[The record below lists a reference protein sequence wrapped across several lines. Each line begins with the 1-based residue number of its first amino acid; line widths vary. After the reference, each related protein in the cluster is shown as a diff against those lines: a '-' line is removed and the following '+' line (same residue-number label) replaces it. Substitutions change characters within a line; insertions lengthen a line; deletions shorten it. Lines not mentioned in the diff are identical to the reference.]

1 MPALAIW
8 ESSDN
13 WQPILKRLST
23 YHKMNIKVWV
33 GTNPQCTFQ
42 VHSFDYGNLPFYTYK
57 GYSKEIYDMVYHHI
71 HEFSCMYFRNY
82 RPYAQKAYACKTIF
96 DISDIFNQLVE
107 LFCQIL
113 IDNKIDVLI
122 FSRMFHLGSDY
133 LMYLVAQALGI
144 RTVIPYQG
152 SFRGRF
158 FYTYTLE
165 DFGIFQD
172 IRPIC
177 PPDEP
182 FILPTLQD
190 IHWDYME
197 KKISTP
203 VFHHVGNSQ
212 ELKNFP
218 HIHLESEFTEKCHA
232 AYLNSLQS
240 SFLQRQSKLYQDID
254 LDGNFVYFPLH
265 LQPEMTTSPLGG
277 RYNDQILALEC
288 LRDFLPS
295 TWKILIKENPY
306 QTFYQRGPWFYQRI
320 KSLPNVFLVSPETNT
335 KSLILGSR
343 FVATITGTAGYEALL
358 AEKCALTFGKA
369 WYNTLPGI
377 FSYTKELSLD
387 SILSHKIS
395 RIAVQNKLNELL
407 TLTGKGY
414 IYGQAGDMHT
424 PENIITV
431 SRMLKAIID
440 SSLQN

>member
-23 YHKMNIKVWV
+23 HHKMDIKVWI

-42 VHSFDYGNLPFYTYK
+42 VHNFDYGNLPPYAYK
-57 GYSKEIYDMVYHHI
+57 GYSKDIYDIVYPHV

-82 RPYAQKAYACKTIF
+82 RPYAQNAYACKTIF
-96 DISDIFNQLVE
+96 DILDIFNQLVE
-107 LFCQIL
+107 FFCQIL

-122 FSRMFHLGSDY
+122 FSRMFHLGADY

-144 RTVIPYQG
+144 RTIIPYQG
-152 SFRGRF
+152 SFPGRF

-165 DFGIFQD
+165 DFGIFKD
-172 IRPIC
+172 IHPIC
-177 PPDEP
+177 PPEEP

-190 IHWDYME
+190 IHWNYMDR
-197 KKISTP
+197 KITHP
-203 VFHHVGNSQ
+203 VFHHAGNSQ

-218 HIHLESEFTEKCHA
+218 HIHLENEFTEKCHA

-240 SFLQRQSKLYQDID
+240 IFLQRQTRLYQDVDIEGD
-254 LDGNFVYFPLH
+254 FVYFPLH

-277 RYNDQILALEC
+277 PYNDQILALEC
-288 LRDFLPS
+288 LRNVLPQH
-295 TWKILIKENPY
+295 WKILIKENPH
-306 QTFYQRGPWFYQRI
+306 QTFYQRGPWFYQRV
-320 KSLPNVFLVSPETNT
+320 KSLPNVFWVSPETNT

-358 AEKCALTFGKA
+358 AEKCALTFGRA

-377 FSYTKELSLD
+377 FSYTKDISLNA
-387 SILSHKIS
+387 ILSHKVS
-395 RIAVQNKLNELL
+395 RGAVQDRVNELL

-414 IYGQAGDMHT
+414 MYGRQSDIHT

-431 SRMLKAIID
+431 SHMLKAIIE
-440 SSLQN
+440 STL